1 MSPSNFVQQI
11 DRIVSKIGNAN
22 DPLPGQS
29 VSSGTGAAQ
38 YGGQAGAR
46 VCLGNDDVQITNSSS
61 PTLYGGIYQY
71 VLFVSTAT
79 AGAEQGLIAFWK
91 AGSDKTYVVTNDEP
105 TGVSDV
111 AGICLNSVSKGS
123 YGWIQIAGKVQ
134 VMYRTVVT
142 KVTPAIG
149 DLVLCAGAGAGADVA
164 TADIL
169 VDTTNL
175 TSTQARR
182 ILGIAVDSVPAVNIA
197 AQTLGNVRL
206 SFGRYNF

>member
-1 MSPSNFVQQI
+1 MPSNFVSQI

-38 YGGQAGAR
+38 YGGQVGAR

-71 VLFVSTAT
+71 VLFYSGATAT
-79 AGAEQGLIAFWK
+79 PAQGLIAFWR
-91 AGSDKTYVVTNDEP
+91 AANDKTYQVTNDEP

-111 AGICLNSVSKGS
+111 AGICLNAVSKGS

-134 VMYRTVVT
+134 VLYRTVVT

-149 DLVLCAGAGAGADVA
+149 DLVLCAAAGAGADVA

-169 VDTTNL
+169 ADATNL
-175 TSTQARR
+175 TSVQARH